1 MAIVRT
7 KPFLLISVL
16 NKQQEILNTI
26 QKLGCLQIEKIENS
40 NETKNSN
47 INKELNEI
55 EKTKKVI
62 EKAIEI
68 LRKKLN
74 SKQQKNE
81 EKKETK
87 KFTAIDITIEN
98 KENIKNQAIKI
109 IEKFKEIK
117 ILKSE
122 IEKIRNQKKILEN
135 YKNLD
140 CSIKNF
146 ETKNTIVLYG
156 EIVGEFTQQEIE
168 NIFEKIKNL
177 TYFEIIEKTKTKT
190 TVAIIVCKTMLEQTT
205 KILSKLSFSETK
217 IETKNKPKEE
227 ILNLD
232 EQVENIEKEILNLE
246 KTIEKYIYTINDM
259 KILVD
264 FLNIEKD
271 KLKAIKKFKK
281 TKNTFIVKG
290 FLNPIFEE
298 KIKKIVKN
306 KYNSYIE
313 IFKETE
319 NCPVFFK
326 NNTFVSPVE
335 TITKTYSMP
344 SFEDIDPNPAMAF
357 FYYIFFGMMFSDA
370 GYGLILTIG
379 CSIFLAFKKIQTEKK
394 GFFKMFFFCG
404 LSTIFWGLMYGSFFG
419 DAILTISRKF
429 LKQNISFNALWINA
443 TEKPL
448 LLLILSISIGI
459 FQIVVGILI
468 KVYSLIKRK
477 EIKEAI
483 FCNLNWATTLVG
495 IGFFLVNS
503 ILKVYILNYVGF
515 SLFSIGIII
524 TLFFSGYKEKKIMKI
539 LKGIINLYGIT
550 SYISDILSY
559 SRLMALGIATGVIA
573 NVVNILASMGGN
585 GTLGIILFIVILFV
599 GHTLNFSI
607 NILGAYV
614 HTNRLQYVEFFSKF
628 YTGGGKSF
636 SPFAIKTKYFNF
648 SEISRK

>member
-7 KPFLLISVL
+7 KPFLLISIL

-40 NETKNSN
+40 NETNNSN

-190 TVAIIVCKTMLEQTT
+190 TVAIIVCKTMLEQIT

-281 TKNTFIVKG
+281 Q
-290 FLNPIFEE
+290 
-298 KIKKIVKN
+298 
-306 KYNSYIE
+306 
-313 IFKETE
+313 
-319 NCPVFFK
+319 
-326 NNTFVSPVE
+326 
-335 TITKTYSMP
+335 KT
-344 SFEDIDPNPAMAF
+344 
-357 FYYIFFGMMFSDA
+357 
-370 GYGLILTIG
+370 
-379 CSIFLAFKKIQTEKK
+379 
-394 GFFKMFFFCG
+394 
-404 LSTIFWGLMYGSFFG
+404 
-419 DAILTISRKF
+419 
-429 LKQNISFNALWINA
+429 
-443 TEKPL
+443 L
-448 LLLILSISIGI
+448 L
-459 FQIVVGILI
+459 
-468 KVYSLIKRK
+468 
-477 EIKEAI
+477 
-483 FCNLNWATTLVG
+483 
-495 IGFFLVNS
+495 
-503 ILKVYILNYVGF
+503 
-515 SLFSIGIII
+515 
-524 TLFFSGYKEKKIMKI
+524 
-539 LKGIINLYGIT
+539 
-550 SYISDILSY
+550 
-559 SRLMALGIATGVIA
+559 
-573 NVVNILASMGGN
+573 
-585 GTLGIILFIVILFV
+585 
-599 GHTLNFSI
+599 
-607 NILGAYV
+607 
-614 HTNRLQYVEFFSKF
+614 
-628 YTGGGKSF
+628 
-636 SPFAIKTKYFNF
+636 
-648 SEISRK
+648 